1 MKGYSVSRGPERKQ
15 STIDK
20 LCRIFCFIFLA
31 EGRNQEEEEEEE
43 EEEEVEKEEEEEEG
57 ASDVSG
63 AKVEQMAAAAL
74 LCMLWL
80 RFPTDATDATS
91 KPTVEI

>member
-31 EGRNQEEEEEEE
+31 EGRNQEEE

>member
-43 EEEEVEKEEEEEEG
+43 VEKEEEEVEKEEEEEEEEG

-74 LCMLWL
+74 LCML
-80 RFPTDATDATS
+80 
-91 KPTVEI
+91 